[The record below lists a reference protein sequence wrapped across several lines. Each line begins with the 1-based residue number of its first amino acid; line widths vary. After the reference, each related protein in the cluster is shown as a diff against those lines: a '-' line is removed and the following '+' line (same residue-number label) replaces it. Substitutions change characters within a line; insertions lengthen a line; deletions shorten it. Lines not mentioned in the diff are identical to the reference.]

1 MLQDFSCANAI
12 FSKWSS
18 NYSLLSSEDLPEE
31 KSALQR
37 VYIDILVYLLFG
49 SLSSGSSL
57 SFGKI
62 QLLSKQSWNPDP
74 GAGRINF
81 VISTCKAAQWG
92 WQPASSLA
100 HRLVESSNKKSLLL
114 YVFMYLLCFLRFI
127 IGAYFFLT
135 FISVFL
141 FYLFHFLTSSLSL
154 LNPKFIAFIF
164 LIFFRKPLLW
174 FLLLKPLE
182 FSLHSFGRCC
192 WLSYSFMLT
201 GPAVQASSCFDVNW
215 TVCIN
220 MF

>member
-1 MLQDFSCANAI
+1 MP
-12 FSKWSS
+12 SS
-18 NYSLLSSEDLPEE
+18 PNDLPIILCFPL
-31 KSALQR
+31 KTCQRRKVHFSVYTLTSWFTYYLGAWALDPVSALAKFSFWASKAEIQTLELGGSTSSSAHAR
-37 VYIDILVYLLFG
+37 LHSEAGSQHLLWPIG
-49 SLSSGSSL
+49 WWSL
-57 SFGKI
+57 
-62 QLLSKQSWNPDP
+62 Q
-74 GAGRINF
+74 
-81 VISTCKAAQWG
+81 T
-92 WQPASSLA
+92 
-100 HRLVESSNKKSLLL
+100 KKSLLL